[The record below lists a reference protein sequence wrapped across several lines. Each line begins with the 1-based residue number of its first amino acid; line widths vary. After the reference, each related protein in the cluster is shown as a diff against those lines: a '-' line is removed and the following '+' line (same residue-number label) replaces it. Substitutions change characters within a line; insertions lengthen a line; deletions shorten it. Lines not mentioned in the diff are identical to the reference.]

1 MQKRLT
7 ISIDEQ
13 VYERLYEVIGPRRIS
28 RFIEDLVR
36 PYVMNQELESAYEQM
51 AQDKEREVEA
61 LTWAETMF
69 QDVPFND
76 HQDFL

>member
-36 PYVMNQELESAYEQM
+36 PYVLNQELESAYKLM
-51 AQDKEREVEA
+51 AQDETRETEALEWVEA
-61 LTWAETMF
+61 SLGDLSNE
-69 QDVPFND
+69 P
-76 HQDFL
+76 